1 MAVGL
6 QPQLR
11 SQIRALRHHAEPCR
25 KRLQS
30 AELTGQRRGRFD
42 RLWRKTLER
51 STQIPG
57 RALPGGAVLGGVQ
70 DERQHS
76 GGRAWHAHP
85 SARKLEPFGIR
96 EQPLENLVRAEP

>member
-42 RLWRKTLER
+42 RLSRKTLER
-51 STQIPG
+51 STQVPG
-57 RALPGGAVLGGVQ
+57 RALPGRAVLGGVQ
-70 DERQHS
+70 DERQHA
-76 GGRAWHAHP
+76 GGRAWTRTRPRGSSSHSE
-85 SARKLEPFGIR
+85 SASSRSKTSSGEP
-96 EQPLENLVRAEP
+96 